1 MLIAV
6 VGLQFGDEG
15 KGKFVDYLS
24 GNVNN
29 IARFNGGANAGH
41 SVQCGNIRGSFSQ
54 LPSSLN
60 KKNLYICQGAL
71 ISLPILIREI
81 EFIQRENIHSSIFI
95 DPRCHIVLPLH
106 AELNKASEQ
115 YKGKNKIGSV
125 GVGVGACIEDKYN
138 RHGIRLIDTLD
149 KERLRNKLQ
158 FLWDIREKQI
168 NHVFSGN
175 ISLDFEEM
183 LEETYQYGKK
193 LEPYFTFTNE
203 IIGDLLN
210 SGEDVLLETSQ
221 ATFLD
226 NSFGTYPYTVAYQTL
241 VQTCFAMI
249 GIPAQKMHIVGVM
262 KSYMIRVGNGPFPT
276 ELLSEPADYIR
287 ERGNEYG
294 TVSKRPRRC
303 GWLDLCL
310 IKHAVKLNG
319 VTELAITNT
328 DVLADLHEIKVAIAY
343 EIDDKIVCCDDA
355 LLQFDRVKPI
365 YKIFKSWGKLNSSYT
380 HLAQLPVELINFL
393 SFIQDYAGI
402 PIKYISY
409 GPDRNQ
415 TLVMKEENGENND

>member
-1 MLIAV
+1 MLTAV

-24 GNVNN
+24 GNINN

-41 SVQCGNIRGSFSQ
+41 CVQHGNLRGSFSQ
-54 LPSSLN
+54 LPASLN

-71 ISLPILIREI
+71 VSLPILVKEI
-81 EFIQRENIHSSIFI
+81 DFIQKEKIDSNIFI

-106 AELNKASEQ
+106 SELNRASEK
-115 YKGKNKIGSV
+115 YKGKQKIGSV
-125 GVGVGACIEDKYN
+125 GVGVGACVEDKAN

-149 KERLRNKLQ
+149 KEKLRSKLE
-158 FLWDIREKQI
+158 FLWSTREKQI
-168 NHVFSGN
+168 KHVFN
-175 ISLDFEEM
+175 AQTTLDFEEM
-183 LEETYQYGKK
+183 LETTYQYGKRI
-193 LEPYFTFTNE
+193 EPYFTFTNE
-203 IIGDLLN
+203 VIGDLLN

-249 GIPAQKMHIVGVM
+249 GIPAQKIHIVGVM

-276 ELLSEPADYIR
+276 ELSTEQADYIR

-303 GWLDLCL
+303 GWLDLSL

-319 VTELAITNT
+319 VTELAITNV
-328 DVLADLHEIKVAIAY
+328 DVLAGLHEIKVAIAY
-343 EIDDKIVCCDDA
+343 EIDDKLVCCDDA
-355 LLQFDRVKPI
+355 LLQLNKAKPL
-365 YKIFKSWGKLNSSYT
+365 YKTFKSWSALNASYT
-380 HLAQLPVELINFL
+380 DLTELPIELIDFL
-393 SFIQDYAGI
+393 SFIQDYAGV

-415 TLVMKEENGENND
+415 TLVAK

>member
-24 GNVNN
+24 SNINN

-41 SVQCGNIRGSFSQ
+41 CVQHGNLRGSFSQ
-54 LPSSLN
+54 LPASLN

-71 ISLPILIREI
+71 ISLPVLIKEI
-81 EFIQRENIHSSIFI
+81 DFIQKENIDSNIFI

-106 AELNKASEQ
+106 SELNRASEK
-115 YKGKNKIGSV
+115 YKGKQKIGSV
-125 GVGVGACIEDKYN
+125 GVGVGACVEDKTN

-149 KERLRNKLQ
+149 KEKLRSKLE
-158 FLWDIREKQI
+158 FLWNIREKQI
-168 NHVFSGN
+168 NHVFN
-175 ISLDFEEM
+175 AQATLDFEEM
-183 LEETYQYGKK
+183 LEATYQYGKRIA
-193 LEPYFTFTNE
+193 PYFTFTNE
-203 IIGDLLN
+203 VIGDLLN

-276 ELLSEPADYIR
+276 ELLTEQADYIR

-303 GWLDLCL
+303 GWLDLSL

-319 VTELAITNT
+319 VTELAITNV
-328 DVLADLHEIKVAIAY
+328 DVLAGLHEIKVAIAY
-343 EIDDKIVCCDDA
+343 EIDDKLVCCDDA
-355 LLQFDRVKPI
+355 LLQLDRAKPI
-365 YKIFKSWGKLNSSYT
+365 YKTFKSWSELNSSYT
-380 HLAQLPVELINFL
+380 HLTELPIELIDFL
-393 SFIQDYAGI
+393 TFIQEYAGI

-415 TLVMKEENGENND
+415 TLVMK

>member
-1 MLIAV
+1 MLISV

-24 GNVNN
+24 VNTNNV
-29 IARFNGGANAGH
+29 ARFNGGANAGH

-60 KKNLYICQGAL
+60 EKNLYICQGAL

-81 EFIQRENIHSSIFI
+81 DFIQKENINSNIFI

-106 AELNKASEQ
+106 AELNKASEK

-125 GVGVGACIEDKYN
+125 GVGVGACVEDKSN

-149 KERLRNKLQ
+149 KEKLRTKLE
-158 FLWDIREKQI
+158 FLWGIREKQI
-168 NHVFSGN
+168 NYVFN
-175 ISLDFEEM
+175 EETTLDFEEM
-183 LEETYQYGKK
+183 LEKTHQYGNRI
-193 LEPYFTFTNE
+193 EPYFTFTNE
-203 IIGDLLN
+203 VIGDLLN

-249 GIPAQKMHIVGVM
+249 GIPAQKIHIVGVM

-276 ELLSEPADYIR
+276 ELSDEKADYIR

-303 GWLDLCL
+303 GWLDLSL

-319 VTELAITNT
+319 VTELAITNV
-328 DVLADLHEIKVAIAY
+328 DVLAGLHEIKAAIAY
-343 EIDDKIVCCDDA
+343 EIDDEIVSCDNA
-355 LLQFDRVKPI
+355 LLQLDRAKPI
-365 YKIFKSWGKLNSSYT
+365 YKTFKCWGELNGSYT
-380 HLAQLPVELINFL
+380 HLTELPTELINFL
-393 SFIQDYAGI
+393 SFIQDYAGV

-415 TLVMKEENGENND
+415 TLVIQ

>member
-41 SVQCGNIRGSFSQ
+41 SVQYGNIRVSFSQ

-81 EFIQRENIHSSIFI
+81 EFIQRENIHSNILI

-106 AELNKASEQ
+106 AELNKASEK

-125 GVGVGACIEDKYN
+125 GVGIGACVEDKSN

-149 KERLRNKLQ
+149 KERLRSKLK

-168 NHVFSGN
+168 KHVFNGDN
-175 ISLDFEEM
+175 TLDFEEM
-183 LEETYQYGKK
+183 LEKTHQYGKRI
-193 LEPYFTFTNE
+193 EPYFTFTNE

-262 KSYMIRVGNGPFPT
+262 KSYMIRVGHGPFPT
-276 ELLSEPADYIR
+276 ELLSELADYIR

-365 YKIFKSWGKLNSSYT
+365 YKSFKSWGKLKESYT
-380 HLAQLPVELINFL
+380 SLAELPIELIDFL

-415 TLVMKEENGENND
+415 TLVIE

>member
-24 GNVNN
+24 GNINN

-81 EFIQRENIHSSIFI
+81 EFIQREDIHSNIFI

-106 AELNKASEQ
+106 AELNKASEK

-125 GVGVGACIEDKYN
+125 GVGVGACVEDKSN

-149 KERLRNKLQ
+149 KERLKSKLK

-168 NHVFSGN
+168 NHVFNGN

-183 LEETYQYGKK
+183 LETTHQYGKK

-249 GIPAQKMHIVGVM
+249 GIPAQKIHIVGVM

-365 YKIFKSWGKLNSSYT
+365 YKSFKSWGKLKALYT
-380 HLAQLPVELINFL
+380 SLAELPIELIDFL
-393 SFIQDYAGI
+393 SFIQDYAGV

-415 TLVMKEENGENND
+415 TLVIE

>member
-1 MLIAV
+1 MLKAV

-24 GNVNN
+24 GNINN

-41 SVQCGNIRGSFSQ
+41 CVQYGNVRGSFSQ
-54 LPSSLN
+54 LPASLN

-71 ISLPILIREI
+71 ISLPVLVKEI
-81 EFIQRENIHSSIFI
+81 DFIKNENINSSIFI
-95 DPRCHIVLPLH
+95 DPRCHVVLPLH
-106 AELNKASEQ
+106 AELNKASEK

-125 GVGVGACIEDKYN
+125 GVGVGACVEDKSN

-149 KERLRNKLQ
+149 KEKLRSKLA
-158 FLWDIREKQI
+158 FLWGIREKQI
-168 NHVFSGN
+168 NYVFN
-175 ISLDFEEM
+175 EQVKLDFEEM
-183 LEETYQYGKK
+183 LETTHQYGKRI
-193 LEPYFTFTNE
+193 EPYFTFTNE
-203 IIGDLLN
+203 AIGNLLDH
-210 SGEDVLLETSQ
+210 GDDILLETSQ

-262 KSYMIRVGNGPFPT
+262 KAYMIRVGNGPFPT
-276 ELLSEPADYIR
+276 ELQTEQADYIR

-310 IKHAVKLNG
+310 IKHAVRLNG
-319 VTELAITNT
+319 VTEIAITNV
-328 DVLADLHEIKVAIAY
+328 DVLAGIDEIKVAIAY
-343 EIDDKIVCCDDA
+343 EIDGEIIGSDKA
-355 LLQFDRVKPI
+355 LLQLDKVKPI
-365 YKIFKSWGKLNSSYT
+365 YKTFKCWGELKESYENLAELPCELVDFLNY
-380 HLAQLPVELINFL
+380 
-393 SFIQDYAGI
+393 IQEYAGV
-402 PIKYISY
+402 PIKYISH
-409 GPDRNQ
+409 GPDRAQ
-415 TLVMKEENGENND
+415 TLIA